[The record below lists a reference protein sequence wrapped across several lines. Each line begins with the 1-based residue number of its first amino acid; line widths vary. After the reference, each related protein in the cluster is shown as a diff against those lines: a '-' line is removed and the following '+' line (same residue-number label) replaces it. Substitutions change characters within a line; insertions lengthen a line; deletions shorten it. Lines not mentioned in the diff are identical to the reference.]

1 MGVFAAA
8 VGLVVLGVAGGA
20 SAALPD
26 GRGYELVSP
35 VAKNGVSPYA
45 AVPARSGEAVD
56 FQAAGAFAGATSG
69 SLNLYQS
76 ARTSSGWQTTPLTP
90 TPATPLGPLEE
101 QAPVFFSPD
110 LTQTIFTTPQS
121 YAPGD
126 ADSGGLDLYLRSSNG
141 ALGWLSQGS
150 QGGTVPDQVTF
161 DGATPDAG
169 HVLFSSG
176 ESLTADATGV
186 EPSPL
191 FPEAEFLY
199 DRMPAGGQ
207 THLVNVNENG
217 EPTGGAGNAK
227 ATIAANPG
235 AASTLTSE
243 YVAAEEEAG
252 IYIASTAGF
261 VKGHMVTIEPGGP
274 AEETLLLDGT
284 GGEGRLGLR
293 HPLAHDHA
301 AGVEVVQAAGGPV
314 AGDTHLTL
322 ASGADF
328 ASGYPITIEP
338 GGPEQETQI
347 VDGVVGTTLGVT
359 GEDGLVHAHPA
370 GVAVVQDSYG
380 AILGNGTSLTTGA
393 PPVSEYLPAD
403 ARGGTTT
410 HAISSDGSK
419 VFFESPPPVSGKPVG
434 LYMRENDSRTVEI
447 AGSAQFEGASADGS
461 LVFYTAAT
469 KSFFGI
475 DQSRQLHAFN
485 TTGHRIGQVPAMSA
499 IPLSSGLNGD
509 EPPTTT
515 LISEA
520 ARGDTSIAV
529 ASTAG
534 FVAGETIY
542 LTAFGSTANGSGVV
556 PAVIASVSDAHHLAL
571 TEALY
576 HVYNDAGAVP
586 FPVGDAIAGSFRQAS
601 VTAVSNDGSHVY
613 FISNGV
619 LAANTNAAGHTAV
632 GNGPNLYVY
641 DTGSGETTFIATVA
655 EKDVVAEGFG
665 AGPLVR
671 EPDVSRA
678 AVPSADGAVLVFASA
693 GNLTGQ
699 NPAEEFTEVYRYAVG
714 DGSLVCV
721 SCTATG
727 VEPTGDAGF
736 GETAGGTY
744 DPSSLSSPMSE
755 DGSRIF
761 FQTPDSLV
769 GEDTNGGAPPS
780 AKFGTPSSTDVYEW
794 EAGKVHLISS
804 GTSSNPAVL
813 DGTTPSGD
821 DVFFTTDADLVPA
834 NSDGGYE
841 NVFDARVG
849 GGFPAP
855 AAGAPS
861 CVGQSCRAAFGAPP
875 VFGASGSALL
885 DGSGN
890 LPAPPAVKAS
900 GKAKPK
906 AKAGKCRKGL
916 VRKRGNCV
924 KKKTKGKKSAAKKSA
939 AKRAANGLAR
949 SNQGGRS

>member
-1 MGVFAAA
+1 MGVFAVA
-8 VGLVVLGVAGGA
+8 VGLVVLGSLGVAGGA

-45 AVPARSGEAVD
+45 AVPSRSGEAVD

-126 ADSGGLDLYLRSSNG
+126 ADSGGLDLYLRSPGG

-150 QGGTVPDQVTF
+150 QGGTAPDQVTF

-199 DRMPAGGQ
+199 DRTSASGQ
-207 THLVNVNENG
+207 THLVNVNESG

-243 YVAAEEEAG
+243 YESAEEET
-252 IYIASTAGF
+252 IVRVASTAGF
-261 VKGHMVTIEPGGP
+261 VGGRMVTIEPGGS
-274 AEETLLLDGT
+274 AEEKLLLNATEGGT
-284 GGEGRLGLR
+284 ILDLR
-293 HPLAHDHA
+293 HALAHNYA

-314 AGDTHLTL
+314 AGDTIFTL
-322 ASGADF
+322 ASGAGF
-328 ASGYPITIEP
+328 VGGYPITIEP

-347 VDGVVGTTLGVT
+347 ITGAVGTTLNVL
-359 GEDGLVHAHPA
+359 GEDGLIHSHPV

-380 AILGNGTSLTTGA
+380 AILGNGTTLTTGA

-410 HAISSDGSK
+410 NAILSDGSK

-461 LVFYTAAT
+461 LVFYTTAT
-469 KSFFGI
+469 KSILGI
-475 DQSRQLHAFN
+475 DQTKQLYEFN
-485 TTGHRIGQVPAMSA
+485 TTGHSIGQVPAMSA
-499 IPLSSGLNGD
+499 IPLSTGL
-509 EPPTTT
+509 TT
-515 LISEA
+515 L
-520 ARGDTSIAV
+520 T
-529 ASTAG
+529 
-534 FVAGETIY
+534 
-542 LTAFGSTANGSGVV
+542 
-556 PAVIASVSDAHHLAL
+556 
-571 TEALY
+571 
-576 HVYNDAGAVP
+576 
-586 FPVGDAIAGSFRQAS
+586 S

-619 LAANTNAAGHTAV
+619 LAANTNAEGHTAV
-632 GNGPNLYVY
+632 GNSPNLYVY
-641 DTGSGETTFIATVA
+641 DTGSGETAFIATVA

-665 AGPLVR
+665 PGPLVR

-678 AVPSADGAVLVFASA
+678 AVPSADGGVLVFASA

-699 NPAEEFTEVYRYAVG
+699 NPTEGFSEVYRYAVG

-721 SCTATG
+721 SCTAAG

-755 DGSRIF
+755 DGSRVF

-769 GEDTNGGAPPS
+769 PEDTNGGAPPS

-794 EAGKVHLISS
+794 EAGKVYLISS
-804 GTSSNPAVL
+804 GSSSNPAVL
-813 DGTTPSGD
+813 DGTTPSGN
-821 DVFFTTDADLVPA
+821 DVFLTTDADLVPA
-834 NSDGGYE
+834 DSDGGYE

-849 GGFPAP
+849 GGFPVSAG
-855 AAGAPS
+855 GAPS

-875 VFGASGSALL
+875 VFGAPGSVLL
-885 DGSGN
+885 SGSGN
-890 LPAPPAVKAS
+890 LPAPPVAEGTVK
-900 GKAKPK
+900 KAKPK
-906 AKAGKCRKGL
+906 AKAGKCRSGF
-916 VRKRGNCV
+916 VRKRGRCV
-924 KKKTKGKKSAAKKSA
+924 KKTGVKKKGRARKSV
-939 AKRAANGLAR
+939 AKRSAK
-949 SNQGGRS
+949 SNRGGKS

>member
-8 VGLVVLGVAGGA
+8 VGLVVLGLLGVAGGA

-45 AVPARSGEAVD
+45 AVPSRSGEAVD

-90 TPATPLGPLEE
+90 TPATPMGPLEE

-199 DRMPAGGQ
+199 DRMPASGQ
-207 THLVNVNENG
+207 THLVNVNESG
-217 EPTGGAGNAK
+217 EPTGGAGNAQ

-243 YVAAEEEAG
+243 YEAAEEESS
-252 IYIASTAGF
+252 IHVASTAGF
-261 VKGHMVTIEPGGP
+261 VGGRMVTIEPGGP
-274 AEETLLLDGT
+274 AEEKLLMNVVIGETLVV
-284 GGEGRLGLR
+284 R
-293 HPLAHDHA
+293 HALAHDHA

-314 AGDTHLTL
+314 AGDTSLTL
-322 ASGADF
+322 ASDAGF
-328 ASGYPITIEP
+328 VNGYPITIEP

-347 VDGVVGTTLGVT
+347 INGAVGTELNVL
-359 GEDGLVHAHPA
+359 GEDGLIHSHPV

-380 AILGNGTSLTTGA
+380 AILGNGTTLTTGA
-393 PPVSEYLPAD
+393 PPASEYLPAD

-461 LVFYTAAT
+461 LVFYTTAT
-469 KSFFGI
+469 KTLFGI
-475 DQSRQLHAFN
+475 DQTRQLYAFN
-485 TTGHRIGQVPAMSA
+485 TTGHQIGQVPAMSA
-499 IPLSSGLNGD
+499 IPLSIGLNGD

-515 LISEA
+515 LTSEA

-529 ASTAG
+529 VSTAG

-542 LTAFGSTANGSGVV
+542 LAAPGGGSVT
-556 PAVIASVSDAHHLAL
+556 AVIASVSDAHHLAL

-576 HVYNDAGAVP
+576 HVYNDVGAVP
-586 FPVGDAIAGSFRQAS
+586 FPVGNAIAGSFRQAS

-613 FISNGV
+613 FTSNGV

-632 GNGPNLYVY
+632 GNSPNLYVY

-655 EKDVVAEGFG
+655 ERDVVAEGFG
-665 AGPLVR
+665 PGPLVR

-678 AVPSADGAVLVFASA
+678 AVPTPDGGVLVFASA

-699 NPAEEFTEVYRYAVG
+699 NPAEEFSEVYRYAAG

-721 SCTATG
+721 SCTAAG

-755 DGSRIF
+755 DGSRVF
-761 FQTPDSLV
+761 FQTPDSLIP
-769 GEDTNGGAPPS
+769 EDTNGSAPPS

-834 NSDGGYE
+834 DSDGGYE

-849 GGFPAP
+849 GGFPVS
-855 AAGAPS
+855 AGGTPS

-875 VFGASGSALL
+875 AFGAPGSVLL
-885 DGSGN
+885 GGSGN
-890 LPAPPAVKAS
+890 LPAPPVAKGTVKT
-900 GKAKPK
+900 KPK
-906 AKAGKCRKGL
+906 AKAGKCRSGF
-916 VRKRGNCV
+916 VRKRGRCV
-924 KKKTKGKKSAAKKSA
+924 KKKVVKKGRARKSV
-939 AKRAANGLAR
+939 AKRSAK
-949 SNQGGRS
+949 SNRGGKS